1 MNKRLS
7 VFIPA
12 YNEEG
17 NIEATVFELRTALH
31 VLPLEYEIIIV
42 NDGSSDRTGEIAEA
56 MSRADSRVR
65 VVHNP
70 KNLGLA
76 KTFRIGAQ
84 SARFE
89 FVGWIPGDNGFPAAS
104 LEQWLAPVG
113 QADLIQTYLSNME
126 VRYIGRIVISRA
138 YTKTMNALFGL
149 NLRYYNGIQVYR
161 KELIQNVESHSD
173 GFALQ
178 SEILVKLLAMGNS
191 YVEVGLK
198 MQERVQGESKAVKL
212 KNILDVIKT
221 VIRLFF
227 EVKLIHRS
235 RYHSR
240 GVKLPW
246 IPQPS
251 AVAGAPLG
259 AAVVAKYGQ
268 SA

>member
-1 MNKRLS
+1 MDKRLS

-17 NIEATVFELRTALH
+17 NIEATISELRSALH
-31 VLPLEYEIIIV
+31 ALRLEYEIIIV
-42 NDGSSDRTGEIAEA
+42 NDGSVDRTGEIAEA
-56 MSRADSRVR
+56 LSVTDPRIR

-70 KNLGLA
+70 RNLGLA

-89 FVGWIPGDNGFPAAS
+89 YVGWIPGDNGFPASS
-104 LEQWLAPVG
+104 LEEWLAPIG
-113 QADLIQTYLSNME
+113 EADLIQTYLSNME
-126 VRYIGRIVISRA
+126 VRYIGRRVISRA
-138 YTKTMNALFGL
+138 YTRTMNALFGL

-161 KELIQNVESHSD
+161 RELIQTVESHSD

-191 YVEVGLK
+191 YIEVGLK
-198 MQERVQGESKAVKL
+198 MQERLQGESKAVKL

-221 VIRLFF
+221 VVRLFF

-235 RYHSR
+235 RYRSR
-240 GVKLPW
+240 GVKLSW
-246 IPQPS
+246 SPQRP
-251 AVAGAPLG
+251 AVAGSPLG
-259 AAVVAKYGQ
+259 ATATTEYGR